1 MRSSNPALNRW
12 VQGARQQAPAPEYGH
27 MTNAPRVSP
36 MTLDDVVIRT
46 IGLVALTGV
55 AGAVAWNMWDIA
67 PAVAG
72 VLMAVGSIVGLAV
85 IIASWFTMI
94 SNPAVISVYAVAQ
107 GFLLGAVS
115 YVFEQK
121 FPGIVIQAVL
131 GTFGVFA
138 TMALLYKSRVI
149 RSSPRF
155 RKITIGAVL
164 GIMAL
169 SMINLVLYFFGVDIG
184 LAQYDLNAKAG
195 WLAIG
200 FTILCIVVAA
210 MTFVLDFEM
219 VEWGVRSGAPKRMA
233 WAASFGMLAGLIFLY
248 WQILRLLSYLRR

>member
-12 VQGARQQAPAPEYGH
+12 VQGTTRQAPAPEYGQ
-27 MTNAPRVSP
+27 MVNAPRVSP
-36 MTLDDVVIRT
+36 MTLDDVVVRT
-46 IGLVALTGV
+46 VALIAITGV
-55 AGAVAWNMWDIA
+55 AGAVAWNMWTIA
-67 PAVAG
+67 PGVAP
-72 VLMAVGSIVGLAV
+72 VLATIGSLVGLAV
-85 IIASWFTMI
+85 ILASWFTTI
-94 SNPAVISVYAVAQ
+94 TNPALIITYAVAQ

-115 YVFEQK
+115 YIFEQK

-138 TMALLYKSRVI
+138 AMALLYKSRVV
-149 RSSPRF
+149 RATPRF
-155 RKITIGAVL
+155 RKITMGAVI

-169 SMINLVLYFFGVDIG
+169 MLTNFVLYLFGVNIG
-184 LAQYDLNAKAG
+184 LQQYDLDKKAG
-195 WLAIG
+195 WIAVG

-219 VEWGVRSGAPKRMA
+219 VEWGVRRGAPKKYA

-248 WQILRLLSYLRR
+248 WQILKLLSYMRR

>member
-27 MTNAPRVSP
+27 MVNAPRVSP

-55 AGAVAWNMWDIA
+55 AGAVAWNMWDIS

-72 VLMAVGSIVGLAV
+72 ILMTVGSLVGLGV
-85 IIASWFTMI
+85 ILASWFTTI
-94 SNPAVISVYAVAQ
+94 SNPAVITVYAVAQ

-115 YVFEQK
+115 YIFEQK

-169 SMINLVLYFFGVDIG
+169 MFTNFVLYMFGVNVG
-184 LAQYDLNAKAG
+184 LVQYNLNEKAG
-195 WLAIG
+195 LIAVG
-200 FTILCIVVAA
+200 FTVLCIIVAA

-248 WQILRLLSYLRR
+248 WQILRLLSYMRR